1 MFEAYIQN
9 LQATLL
15 YIFETD
21 EGKYLDALPIPVP
34 LAVTDTSLVPL
45 AKHGFTKLPV
55 PIQNIL
61 LAVVEYET
69 LKARSSETAIS
80 NSLLK
85 TLVDV
90 DGLLRILSF
99 STEKLRSMRDDLLTH
114 SRDLWSLELMSL
126 GGPFEGD
133 KPYEAFKDAY
143 KRCLDR
149 ERLELVEDKVI
160 DIKDT
165 PDVSVLDARISLS
178 KAYRKKAEQLF
189 RNELEPVVF
198 PSIPEKEESTVVMI
212 ARAPKEISEGIKAEK
227 ERFEVLRKKAMQ
239 LWSPY
244 RASIQQMLS
253 LEMSQTET
261 LLRETIAKFVAHPID
276 VSTIPNKDL
285 ESEYKFAMQAFPCD
299 ASMVKLCMTVCLDG
313 AKLRH
318 TRKLM
323 DLKSE
328 YTTQFQ
334 VRLKQFQGHVHAYKD
349 ATAVPLL

>member
-1 MFEAYIQN
+1 MFDAYISN
-9 LQATLL
+9 LQETLL

-45 AKHGFTKLPV
+45 AKQGFLKLPV
-55 PIQNIL
+55 PIQNIV

-69 LKARSSETAIS
+69 LKASSYETAVS
-80 NSLLK
+80 NVLLK
-85 TLVDV
+85 TIVDL
-90 DGLLRILSF
+90 DSILRILSF
-99 STEKLRSMRDDLLTH
+99 STEKLKSMRDDLVVH
-114 SRDLWSLELMSL
+114 SRGLWSTELLKL
-126 GGPFEGD
+126 GSPFDGET
-133 KPYEAFKDAY
+133 PYESFQESY
-143 KRCLDR
+143 KRILER
-149 ERLELVEDKVI
+149 ERLELVEPTTVT
-160 DIKDT
+160 IKDT
-165 PDVSVLDARISLS
+165 PDSSVLDARISLS

-198 PSIPEKEESTVVMI
+198 PSIPDKEETSVVLHTK
-212 ARAPKEISEGIKAEK
+212 APKELPEHIRSEK
-227 ERFEVLRKKAMQ
+227 ERLEVLRKKAMQ

-244 RASIQQMLS
+244 RASIQQMLA

-261 LLRETIAKFVAHPID
+261 LLRDTIASLKAHTMSVP
-276 VSTIPNKDL
+276 TIANKDL

-299 ASMVKLCMTVCLDG
+299 ASMVKLCMTVSLDG

-323 DLKSE
+323 DLKHE

-334 VRLKQFQGHVHAYKD
+334 VRLKQFQTHVHAYKD